1 MHWKIVIRDTLIV
14 WLLTILGGLVMA
26 FTLDIAGA
34 TNSPEVQALIIP
46 LGDFVFSIVAFVI
59 IGALAKVNR
68 FRHLLIVATVVW
80 VTSLVNVLLS
90 FSSFNQWLLALP
102 FILVTMLIGGGLS
115 FLFVRPRV
123 AATSSTNV

>member
-1 MHWKIVIRDTLIV
+1 MHWKIVVRDTLIV
-14 WLLTILGGLVMA
+14 WFLTILVGLVMA

-34 TNSPEVQALIIP
+34 TNSPKVQALIVP
-46 LGDFVFSIVAFVI
+46 LGDFVFGIVAFAIV
-59 IGALAKVNR
+59 GALAKVNR
-68 FRHLLIVATVVW
+68 FRHLFIVATVVW

-115 FLFVRPRV
+115 FLISAPQ
-123 AATSSTNV
+123 SGSYEQH